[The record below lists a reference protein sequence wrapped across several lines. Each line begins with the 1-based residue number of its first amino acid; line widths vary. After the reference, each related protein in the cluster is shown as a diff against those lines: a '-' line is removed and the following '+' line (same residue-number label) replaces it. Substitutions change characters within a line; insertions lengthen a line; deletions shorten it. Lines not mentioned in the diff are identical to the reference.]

1 MPVLPALFPATAKRG
16 LWNIYQLYAEHF
28 PAKWVRFA
36 VRKCSRLIICAYSDR
51 KTGLTFAEY
60 ALVGRKR
67 GTILEAENH
76 PAVSRNEA
84 TVTSALPKASTILAS
99 LGQAAFV
106 WDIATD
112 AMAWSDHAG
121 SVFADIPLPR
131 LASGAEFSR
140 LIEPVR
146 SIRSDALGHSPPV
159 RGGDGAPY
167 RIEYGVRAST
177 SAPVLWIEESGCWFA
192 GADGRP
198 ARAQGIVRINNERHA
213 RDQQLMKLSRHDPL
227 TGELNRTHL
236 VASLAEAIEEA
247 ARFRTSCAFML
258 IGIDH
263 LARINDAFGFDVADA
278 VISEVAGRIRARL
291 RGGDVLG
298 RFSGNKF
305 GLILKNCTV
314 DDMNIAAERFLA
326 GIRDDV
332 VPTKSGPVAVTAS
345 IGAVSV
351 PRYARNADEAI
362 NRAHETLDMA
372 KRRRAG
378 SFSLWRPNVERDA
391 QRRVNIRVT
400 DEIVTAL
407 NERRIVMAF
416 EPVVEAR
423 SRDAAFY
430 ECLIRMEQDDGQVLL
445 APDIVPVAEKLGLI
459 RLVDHRVLELVVAE
473 LAASPDVQL
482 SLNISPDTTMD
493 PDWWASIESLMRAHP
508 GVAERLIV
516 EITETVAIQDID
528 DVRGFVTRLKNFGSR
543 IAIDDFGAGYTSFR
557 NLRKL
562 GVDIVKIDGAFVQN
576 IARSADDRAFVQ
588 TLIDLARRLQ
598 IKTVAEW
605 VQDDESAVML
615 REWGCDYI
623 QGRLIG
629 LASSERPWQTPT
641 GAVLPAAG

>member
-1 MPVLPALFPATAKRG
+1 MF
-16 LWNIYQLYAEHF
+16 E
-28 PAKWVRFA
+28 
-36 VRKCSRLIICAYSDR
+36 
-51 KTGLTFAEY
+51 TG
-60 ALVGRKR
+60 
-67 GTILEAENH
+67 NH
-76 PAVSRNEA
+76 PAVSKNEA
-84 TVTSALPKASTILAS
+84 TVTPALPETSTILAS

-106 WDIATD
+106 WDLATD
-112 AMAWSDHAG
+112 AIAWSDHAG
-121 SVFADIPLPR
+121 AVFSDIPAAS
-131 LASGAEFSR
+131 LASGAEFAK
-140 LIEPVR
+140 LIEPQR
-146 SIRSDALGHSPPV
+146 TIRSDALLNSPAAP
-159 RGGDGAPY
+159 RGEGAPY
-167 RIEYGVRAST
+167 RIEYGLRTST
-177 SAPVLWIEESGCWFA
+177 SEPVLWIEETGCWFA
-192 GADGRP
+192 GPNGRP

-213 RDQQLMKLSRHDPL
+213 RDEQLLRLSRHDPL
-227 TGELNRTHL
+227 TGEFNRTHL
-236 VASLAEAIEEA
+236 IAALAETIEEA
-247 ARFRTSCAFML
+247 TRFRTSCAFML

-278 VISEVAGRIRARL
+278 VISEVARRIRLRL

-314 DDMNIAAERFLA
+314 EDMNIAAERFLA
-326 GIRDDV
+326 GIRNEV
-332 VPTKSGPVAVTAS
+332 VPTKSGPVSVTAS

-351 PRYARNADEAI
+351 PRYARTANEAI
-362 NRAHETLDMA
+362 NRAHETLDGA
-372 KRRRAG
+372 KQRRSG
-378 SFSLWRPNVERDA
+378 SFAVWRPNVERDA
-391 QRRVNIRVT
+391 QRKVNIRVT

-423 SRDAAFY
+423 SRQQAFY
-430 ECLIRMEQDDGQVLL
+430 ECLVRMEQEDGQVLL
-445 APDIVPVAEKLGLI
+445 APDIVPVAERLGLI

-473 LAASPDVQL
+473 LAASPEVRL

-493 PDWWASIESLMRAHP
+493 PDWWSSIESLMHAHP

-528 DVRGFVTRLKNFGSR
+528 DLRGFVTRLKNFGSR

-588 TLIDLARRLQ
+588 TLIDLARRLG

-605 VQDDESAVML
+605 VQDEEAAGML
-615 REWGCDYI
+615 RDWGCDYI

-629 LASSERPWQTPT
+629 LASSERPW
-641 GAVLPAAG
+641 GARGETVLPAVG

>member
-1 MPVLPALFPATAKRG
+1 
-16 LWNIYQLYAEHF
+16 
-28 PAKWVRFA
+28 
-36 VRKCSRLIICAYSDR
+36 
-51 KTGLTFAEY
+51 
-60 ALVGRKR
+60 
-67 GTILEAENH
+67 
-76 PAVSRNEA
+76 
-84 TVTSALPKASTILAS
+84 
-99 LGQAAFV
+99 
-106 WDIATD
+106 
-112 AMAWSDHAG
+112 
-121 SVFADIPLPR
+121 
-131 LASGAEFSR
+131 
-140 LIEPVR
+140 
-146 SIRSDALGHSPPV
+146 
-159 RGGDGAPY
+159 
-167 RIEYGVRAST
+167 
-177 SAPVLWIEESGCWFA
+177 
-192 GADGRP
+192 
-198 ARAQGIVRINNERHA
+198 
-213 RDQQLMKLSRHDPL
+213 
-227 TGELNRTHL
+227 
-236 VASLAEAIEEA
+236 
-247 ARFRTSCAFML
+247 
-258 IGIDH
+258 
-263 LARINDAFGFDVADA
+263 
-278 VISEVAGRIRARL
+278 
-291 RGGDVLG
+291 
-298 RFSGNKF
+298 
-305 GLILKNCTV
+305 
-314 DDMNIAAERFLA
+314 
-326 GIRDDV
+326 
-332 VPTKSGPVAVTAS
+332 
-345 IGAVSV
+345 V
-351 PRYARNADEAI
+351 PRYARNADEAV
-362 NRAHETLDMA
+362 NRAQETLDMA

-430 ECLIRMEQDDGQVLL
+430 ECLVRMEQNDGQILL

-473 LAASPDVQL
+473 LAAAPDVQL

-588 TLIDLARRLQ
+588 TLIDLARRLE

-605 VQDDESAVML
+605 VQDDESAHLL
-615 REWGCDYI
+615 RDWGCDYI

-629 LASSERPWQTPT
+629 LASSRRPWDKRAE
-641 GAVLPAAG
+641 AVLPAAG

>member
-1 MPVLPALFPATAKRG
+1 
-16 LWNIYQLYAEHF
+16 
-28 PAKWVRFA
+28 
-36 VRKCSRLIICAYSDR
+36 
-51 KTGLTFAEY
+51 
-60 ALVGRKR
+60 
-67 GTILEAENH
+67 
-76 PAVSRNEA
+76 
-84 TVTSALPKASTILAS
+84 
-99 LGQAAFV
+99 
-106 WDIATD
+106 
-112 AMAWSDHAG
+112 
-121 SVFADIPLPR
+121 
-131 LASGAEFSR
+131 
-140 LIEPVR
+140 
-146 SIRSDALGHSPPV
+146 
-159 RGGDGAPY
+159 
-167 RIEYGVRAST
+167 
-177 SAPVLWIEESGCWFA
+177 
-192 GADGRP
+192 
-198 ARAQGIVRINNERHA
+198 
-213 RDQQLMKLSRHDPL
+213 
-227 TGELNRTHL
+227 
-236 VASLAEAIEEA
+236 
-247 ARFRTSCAFML
+247 ML

-326 GIRDDV
+326 GIRDEV
-332 VPTKSGPVAVTAS
+332 VPTKSGPVSVTAS

-351 PRYARNADEAI
+351 PRYARSADEAI
-362 NRAHETLDMA
+362 NRAQETLDMS

-407 NERRIVMAF
+407 NERRIAMAF

-423 SRDAAFY
+423 SRNAAFY
-430 ECLIRMEQDDGQVLL
+430 ECLVRMEQHDGQVLL

-473 LAASPDVQL
+473 LAASPNVQL

-598 IKTVAEW
+598 N
-605 VQDDESAVML
+605 QDGRRMGAGRGVRVDAARLGLRLHPGAADRARILGAAV
-615 REWGCDYI
+615 G
-623 QGRLIG
+623 
-629 LASSERPWQTPT
+629 
-641 GAVLPAAG
+641 AAGRDGVAGGGVTVVPAKAGTHTPRPLVQATLCDARNSWRWRLWAPAFAGATRRTHSSFFGSFDIRSRRSCMSFI

>member
-1 MPVLPALFPATAKRG
+1 M
-16 LWNIYQLYAEHF
+16 
-28 PAKWVRFA
+28 
-36 VRKCSRLIICAYSDR
+36 
-51 KTGLTFAEY
+51 
-60 ALVGRKR
+60 
-67 GTILEAENH
+67 
-76 PAVSRNEA
+76 
-84 TVTSALPKASTILAS
+84 TSALPRISLPKASTILAS

-112 AMAWSDHAG
+112 VIIWSDHANA
-121 SVFADIPLPR
+121 VFSDIPAASLR
-131 LASGAEFSR
+131 SGAELAK
-140 LIEPVR
+140 LIEPER
-146 SIRSDALGHSPPV
+146 SIRTDALKQSQPSQ
-159 RGGDGAPY
+159 RGEGAPY
-167 RIEYGVRAST
+167 RIEYGVRTSI
-177 SAPVLWIEESGCWFA
+177 SAPVLWIEETGCWFA
-192 GADGRP
+192 GSDGKP
-198 ARAQGIVRINNERHA
+198 VRAQGIVRINNERRA
-213 RDQQLMKLSRHDPL
+213 RDEQLLKLSRHDPL

-247 ARFRTSCAFML
+247 SRFRTSSAFML

-263 LARINDAFGFDVADA
+263 LARVNDAFGFDVADA
-278 VISEVAGRIRARL
+278 VISEVALRIRARL

-314 DDMNIAAERFLA
+314 DDINVAAERFLA
-326 GIRDDV
+326 GIRNDV
-332 VPTKSGPVAVTAS
+332 VPTKSGPVSVTAS
-345 IGAVSV
+345 IGAVGV
-351 PRYARNADEAI
+351 PRYARSADEAI

-378 SFSLWRPNVERDA
+378 SFLLWRPNVERDA

-407 NERRIVMAF
+407 NERRMVMAF
-416 EPVVEAR
+416 EPVVEAG
-423 SRDAAFY
+423 SRAAAFY
-430 ECLIRMEQDDGQVLL
+430 ECLIRMEQEDGQVLL

-473 LAASPDVQL
+473 LAASPNVQL

-493 PDWWASIESLMRAHP
+493 PDWWASIESLMSAHP

-516 EITETVAIQDID
+516 EITETVAIQDIGD
-528 DVRGFVTRLKNFGSR
+528 LRGFVMRLKNLGSR

-605 VQDDESAVML
+605 VQDEEAAIML
-615 REWGCDYI
+615 CDWGCDFI

-629 LASSERPWQTPT
+629 LASSERPW
-641 GAVLPAAG
+641 GAGSETALPAAS

>member
-1 MPVLPALFPATAKRG
+1 LIA
-16 LWNIYQLYAEHF
+16 
-28 PAKWVRFA
+28 A
-36 VRKCSRLIICAYSDR
+36 V
-51 KTGLTFAEY
+51 
-60 ALVGRKR
+60 
-67 GTILEAENH
+67 
-76 PAVSRNEA
+76 PQ
-84 TVTSALPKASTILAS
+84 ASTILAS
-99 LGQAAFV
+99 IGQAAFV
-106 WDIATD
+106 WDIASDTI
-112 AMAWSDHAG
+112 AWTDHAA
-121 SVFADIPLPR
+121 SVFPDIPAEA
-131 LASGAEFSR
+131 LASGAEFSK

-146 SIRSDALGHSPPV
+146 TIRTDALGHSPPT
-159 RGGDGAPY
+159 RGGDGTPY
-167 RIEYGVRAST
+167 RIEYGVRTST
-177 SAPVLWIEESGCWFA
+177 AAPVLWIEESGCWFA
-192 GADGRP
+192 GPDGKP

-213 RDQQLMKLSRHDPL
+213 RDEQLERLARHDPL

-236 VASLAEAIEEA
+236 IASLAEAIEEA
-247 ARFRTSCAFML
+247 TRFRASFAFML
-258 IGIDH
+258 IGVDH

-278 VISEVAGRIRARL
+278 VISEIARRIRSRL

-314 DDMNIAAERFLA
+314 DDINVAAERFLA

-332 VPTKSGPVAVTAS
+332 VPTKSGPVSVTAS

-362 NRAHETLDMA
+362 NRAHETLEMA

-378 SFSLWRPNVERDA
+378 SFSLWRPNAERDA

-407 NERRIVMAF
+407 NERRIVMAY
-416 EPVVEAR
+416 EPVVEAA
-423 SRDAAFY
+423 SRQPAFY
-430 ECLIRMEQDDGQVLL
+430 ECLVRMDQGDGQVLL

-473 LAASPDVQL
+473 LAASPNVQL

-493 PDWWASIESLMRAHP
+493 PDWSASIESLMRAHP

-516 EITETVAIQDID
+516 EITETVAIHDID

-576 IARSADDRAFVQ
+576 LTRSADDRAFVQ
-588 TLIDLARRLQ
+588 TLIDLARRLE

-605 VQDDESAVML
+605 VQDEESALLL
-615 REWGCDYI
+615 RDWGCDYI

-629 LASSERPWQTPT
+629 LASSERPWGGQTD
-641 GAVLPAAG
+641 AALPAAG

>member
-1 MPVLPALFPATAKRG
+1 L
-16 LWNIYQLYAEHF
+16 N
-28 PAKWVRFA
+28 
-36 VRKCSRLIICAYSDR
+36 
-51 KTGLTFAEY
+51 
-60 ALVGRKR
+60 
-67 GTILEAENH
+67 
-76 PAVSRNEA
+76 PAV
-84 TVTSALPKASTILAS
+84 PQASTILAS

-106 WDIATD
+106 WDIAAD
-112 AMAWSDHAG
+112 VIAWSDHVS
-121 SVFADIPLPR
+121 SVFPDIPVAA

-140 LIEPVR
+140 LIEPQR
-146 SIRSDALGHSPPV
+146 SIRLDALAASPLAREP
-159 RGGDGAPY
+159 GGAPY
-167 RIEYGVRAST
+167 RIEYGVRT
-177 SAPVLWIEESGCWFA
+177 SSAAPMLWIEESGVWFA
-192 GADGRP
+192 GADGKP
-198 ARAQGIVRINNERHA
+198 VRAQGIVRRDNERHA
-213 RDQQLMKLSRHDPL
+213 RDEQLVRLSRHDPL

-236 VASLAEAIEEA
+236 VAALAEAIEEA
-247 ARFRTSCAFML
+247 TRFRSSFAFML

-263 LARINDAFGFDVADA
+263 LSRINDAFGFDVADA
-278 VISEVAGRIRARL
+278 VISETARRIRARL
-291 RGGDVLG
+291 RAGDVLG

-305 GLILKNCTV
+305 GVVLKNCTV
-314 DDMNIAAERFLA
+314 DDTNVAAERFLA
-326 GIRDDV
+326 GIRDEV
-332 VPTKSGPVAVTAS
+332 VPTKSGPVSVTAS
-345 IGAVSV
+345 VGAVSV
-351 PRYARNADEAI
+351 PRHARDAEEAV
-362 NRAHETLDMA
+362 NRAQETLDAA

-378 SFSLWRPNVERDA
+378 SFGLWRPNVQRDA

-407 NERRIVMAF
+407 NERRMVMAF

-423 SRDAAFY
+423 SRKASFY

-445 APDIVPVAEKLGLI
+445 APDIVPVAERLGLI

-473 LAASPDVQL
+473 LAASPYVQL

-493 PDWWASIESLMRAHP
+493 RDWWTSIEALMRAYP
-508 GVAERLIV
+508 GVGSRLIV

-605 VQDDESAVML
+605 VQDDQSAAML
-615 REWGCDYI
+615 QAWGCDYI

-629 LASSERPWQTPT
+629 LASSDRPWQMPIES
-641 GAVLPAAG
+641 ALPAVG

>member
-1 MPVLPALFPATAKRG
+1 MT
-16 LWNIYQLYAEHF
+16 
-28 PAKWVRFA
+28 
-36 VRKCSRLIICAYSDR
+36 S
-51 KTGLTFAEY
+51 
-60 ALVGRKR
+60 
-67 GTILEAENH
+67 
-76 PAVSRNEA
+76 
-84 TVTSALPKASTILAS
+84 TVPQASTILAS

-112 AMAWSDHAG
+112 AIAWSDHAAA
-121 SVFADIPLPR
+121 VFPDIPAAA
-131 LASGAEFSR
+131 LASGAGFAK
-140 LIEPVR
+140 LIEPVA
-146 SIRSDALGHSPPV
+146 SIRTDALGHSSSA
-159 RGGDGAPY
+159 RGGTAY
-167 RIEYGVRAST
+167 RIEYGVRTST

-198 ARAQGIVRINNERHA
+198 ARAQGIVRVNNERHA
-213 RDQQLMKLSRHDPL
+213 HDEQLVRLLRHDPL

-236 VASLAEAIEEA
+236 VASLAESIEEA
-247 ARFRTSCAFML
+247 ARFRASSAFML
-258 IGIDH
+258 IGIDR

-278 VISEVAGRIRARL
+278 VISEVATRIRARL
-291 RGGDVLG
+291 RNGDVLG

-314 DDMNIAAERFLA
+314 EDVNIAAERFLA

-332 VPTKSGPVAVTAS
+332 VPTRSGPVSVTAS

-351 PRYARNADEAI
+351 PRYARNADEAV
-362 NRAHETLDMA
+362 NRAQETLDMA
-372 KRRRAG
+372 KRRAG
-378 SFSLWRPNVERDA
+378 SFSLWRPSVERDA

-407 NERRIVMAF
+407 NEGRIAMAF

-423 SRDAAFY
+423 SRDTAFY
-430 ECLIRMEQDDGQVLL
+430 ECLVRMEQDDGQVLL

-473 LAASPDVQL
+473 LAGSVNVQL

-508 GVAERLIV
+508 GVAERLII

-528 DVRGFVTRLKNFGSR
+528 GLRGFVTRLKNFGSR

-588 TLIDLARRLQ
+588 TLIDLARRLE

-605 VQDDESAVML
+605 VQDDESAALL
-615 REWGCDYI
+615 RDWGCDYI

-629 LASSERPWQTPT
+629 LASAARPWEKR
-641 GAVLPAAG
+641 AEVPAAS

>member
-1 MPVLPALFPATAKRG
+1 M
-16 LWNIYQLYAEHF
+16 
-28 PAKWVRFA
+28 
-36 VRKCSRLIICAYSDR
+36 
-51 KTGLTFAEY
+51 
-60 ALVGRKR
+60 
-67 GTILEAENH
+67 
-76 PAVSRNEA
+76 SRNEA
-84 TVTSALPKASTILAS
+84 TVTTALPQTSTILAS

-106 WDIATD
+106 WDLATD
-112 AMAWSDHAG
+112 AISWSDHVGA
-121 SVFADIPLPR
+121 VFADIPPVL
-131 LASGAEFSR
+131 LSSGAEFAR
-140 LIEPVR
+140 LIEPKR
-146 SIRSDALGHSPPV
+146 SIRSEALCQLPPV
-159 RGGDGAPY
+159 HGGDGAPY
-167 RIEYGVRAST
+167 RIEYGVRTST
-177 SAPVLWIEESGCWFA
+177 SVPVIWIEECGCWFA
-192 GADGRP
+192 GADGKP

-213 RDQQLMKLSRHDPL
+213 RDEQLLKLARHDPL

-236 VASLAEAIEEA
+236 IASLAEAIEETT
-247 ARFRTSCAFML
+247 RFRTSSAFML

-278 VISEVAGRIRARL
+278 VIAEVATRIRARQ

-305 GLILKNCTV
+305 GLILKNCTH
-314 DDMNIAAERFLA
+314 DDMNVAAERFLVS
-326 GIRDDV
+326 IRDEV
-332 VPTKSGPVAVTAS
+332 VPTKSGPVSVSAS

-351 PRYARNADEAI
+351 PRYARNTDEAI
-362 NRAHETLDMA
+362 NRAHETLDGA

-378 SFSLWRPNVERDA
+378 SYSVWRPNVERDA

-407 NERRIVMAF
+407 NEQRIVMAY

-423 SRDAAFY
+423 SRRPAFH
-430 ECLIRMEQDDGQVLL
+430 ECLVRMEQDDGQMLL
-445 APDIVPVAEKLGLI
+445 APDIVPVAERLGLI
-459 RLVDHRVLELVVAE
+459 RLVDHRVLELVIAE
-473 LAASPDVQL
+473 LANSPAVEL

-508 GVAERLIV
+508 GVGERLIV
-516 EITETVAIQDID
+516 EITETVAIQDIN

-576 IARSADDRAFVQ
+576 IANSADDRAFVQ

-605 VQDDESAVML
+605 VQDEKSAVML

-629 LASSERPWQTPT
+629 LASSQRPW
-641 GAVLPAAG
+641 GAGAEAVLPAAS

>member
-1 MPVLPALFPATAKRG
+1 L
-16 LWNIYQLYAEHF
+16 
-28 PAKWVRFA
+28 
-36 VRKCSRLIICAYSDR
+36 
-51 KTGLTFAEY
+51 
-60 ALVGRKR
+60 
-67 GTILEAENH
+67 
-76 PAVSRNEA
+76 SRNEA
-84 TVTSALPKASTILAS
+84 ILTPVLPPASAILAS
-99 LGQAAFV
+99 LGQAAFT

-112 AMAWSDHAG
+112 EIVWSDHVA
-121 SVFADIPLPR
+121 SVFPDIPMAA
-131 LASGAEFSR
+131 LASGVGFSN
-140 LIEPVR
+140 LIEPSRSVR
-146 SIRSDALGHSPPV
+146 TDALAHTPPAH
-159 RGGDGAPY
+159 GAEGAPY
-167 RIEYGVRAST
+167 RIEYGVRANT
-177 SAPVLWIEESGCWFA
+177 AVPMQWIEETGCWFA
-192 GADGRP
+192 GADGKP
-198 ARAQGIVRINNERHA
+198 ARVQGVVRVNNEAHA
-213 RDQQLMKLSRHDPL
+213 RDEQLLRLSRHDPL

-247 ARFRTSCAFML
+247 ARFRASCAFML

-278 VISEVAGRIRARL
+278 VISEVATRIRARL

-314 DDMNIAAERFLA
+314 DDMSVAAERFLA
-326 GIRDDV
+326 AIRDDV
-332 VPTKSGPVAVTAS
+332 VPTKSGPVSVTAS

-351 PRYARNADEAI
+351 PRYARSADETI
-362 NRAHETLDMA
+362 NRAQETLDMS

-407 NERRIVMAF
+407 NERRIAMAF
-416 EPVVEAR
+416 EPVVETH
-423 SRDAAFY
+423 SRKPSFY
-430 ECLIRMEQDDGQVLL
+430 ECLVRMEQHDGQVLL

-473 LAASPDVQL
+473 LAASPKVQL

-516 EITETVAIQDID
+516 EITETVAIQNID

-588 TLIDLARRLQ
+588 TLIDLARRLD

-605 VQDDESAVML
+605 VQDEEAASML
-615 REWGCDYI
+615 RDWGCDYI

-629 LASSERPWQTPT
+629 LASSQRPW
-641 GAVLPAAG
+641 GAPRATVLPAAS

>member
-1 MPVLPALFPATAKRG
+1 VTSALPNASG
-16 LWNIYQLYAEHF
+16 LPKA
-28 PAKWVRFA
+28 
-36 VRKCSRLIICAYSDR
+36 
-51 KTGLTFAEY
+51 
-60 ALVGRKR
+60 
-67 GTILEAENH
+67 
-76 PAVSRNEA
+76 
-84 TVTSALPKASTILAS
+84 SALPKASTILAS

-112 AMAWSDHAG
+112 VMIWSAHANA
-121 SVFADIPLPR
+121 VFSDIPAAS
-131 LASGAEFSR
+131 LASGAEFSK
-140 LIEPVR
+140 LIEPER
-146 SIRSDALGHSPPV
+146 SIRSGALGHSPPAR
-159 RGGDGAPY
+159 RGEGMPY
-167 RIEYGVRAST
+167 RIEYGVRTST
-177 SAPVLWIEESGCWFA
+177 SEPVLWIEETGCWFA
-192 GADGRP
+192 GPDGRP
-198 ARAQGIVRINNERHA
+198 ARAQGIVRVNNERHA
-213 RDQQLMKLSRHDPL
+213 RDEQLVRLSRHDPL

-247 ARFRTSCAFML
+247 VRFRTSCAFML

-278 VISEVAGRIRARL
+278 VISEVAKRVRARL

-305 GLILKNCTV
+305 GLVLKNCTV

-326 GIRDDV
+326 GIRDEV
-332 VPTKSGPVAVTAS
+332 VPTDSGPVSVTVS
-345 IGAVSV
+345 IGAVSM
-351 PRYARNADEAI
+351 PRHARDANEAI
-362 NRAHETLDMA
+362 NRAHETLDTA

-423 SRDAAFY
+423 SRRQAFY

-473 LAASPDVQL
+473 LAMSPNVQL

-493 PDWWASIESLMRAHP
+493 PDWWASIESLMHAHP

-516 EITETVAIQDID
+516 EITETVAIQDLD
-528 DVRGFVTRLKNFGSR
+528 DLRGFVTRLKNFGSR

-576 IARSADDRAFVQ
+576 MARSADDRAFVQ
-588 TLIDLARRLQ
+588 TLIDLARRLK

-605 VQDDESAVML
+605 VQDEHSALML
-615 REWGCDYI
+615 RDWGCDYI

-629 LASSERPWQTPT
+629 LASSERPWDVQAET
-641 GAVLPAAG
+641 VLPAAG

>member
-1 MPVLPALFPATAKRG
+1 VTSVLP
-16 LWNIYQLYAEHF
+16 Q
-28 PAKWVRFA
+28 V
-36 VRKCSRLIICAYSDR
+36 
-51 KTGLTFAEY
+51 
-60 ALVGRKR
+60 
-67 GTILEAENH
+67 
-76 PAVSRNEA
+76 
-84 TVTSALPKASTILAS
+84 STILAS

-112 AMAWSDHAG
+112 AIAWSDDLAE
-121 SVFADIPLPR
+121 VFPDIPAASLQ
-131 LASGAEFSR
+131 SGAEFAK
-140 LIEPVR
+140 LIEPDRAVR
-146 SIRSDALGHSPPV
+146 SNALSQSPPL
-159 RGGDGAPY
+159 RQGEGARY
-167 RIEYGVRAST
+167 RIEYGVRTST
-177 SAPVLWIEESGCWFA
+177 SNPVRWIEEAGVWFA

-198 ARAQGIVRINNERHA
+198 ARVQGIVRVNNESHA
-213 RDQQLMKLSRHDPL
+213 RDEQLLKLSRHDPL

-236 VASLAEAIEEA
+236 VAALAEAVEEA
-247 ARFRTSCAFML
+247 VRFRASCVFML

-278 VISEVAGRIRARL
+278 VISEVARRIRSRM

-305 GLILKNCTV
+305 GLILKNCSV
-314 DDMNIAAERFLA
+314 EDMNVAAERFLA

-332 VPTKSGPVAVTAS
+332 VPTQSGPVLVTVS
-345 IGAVSV
+345 IGAVSL
-351 PRYARNADEAI
+351 PRYARSADEAI

-400 DEIVTAL
+400 DKIVTAL

-416 EPVVEAR
+416 EPVVQAL
-423 SRDAAFY
+423 SREVAFY
-430 ECLIRMEQDDGQVLL
+430 ECLVRMEQHDGQVLL

-459 RLVDHRVLELVVAE
+459 RLVDHRVLELAVGE
-473 LAASPDVQL
+473 LAEQPGVQL

-493 PDWWASIESLMRAHP
+493 PDWWASIESLLRAHP

-516 EITETVAIQDID
+516 EITETVAIRDID
-528 DVRGFVTRLKNFGSR
+528 DVRGFVTRLKNFGCR

-576 IARSADDRAFVQ
+576 IAHSADDRAFVQ
-588 TLIDLARRLQ
+588 TLIDLARRLG

-605 VQDDESAVML
+605 VQDEASALML
-615 REWGCDYI
+615 RDWGCDYI

-629 LASSERPWQTPT
+629 LASLQRPWQTPT
-641 GAVLPAAG
+641 EAVVPAAG